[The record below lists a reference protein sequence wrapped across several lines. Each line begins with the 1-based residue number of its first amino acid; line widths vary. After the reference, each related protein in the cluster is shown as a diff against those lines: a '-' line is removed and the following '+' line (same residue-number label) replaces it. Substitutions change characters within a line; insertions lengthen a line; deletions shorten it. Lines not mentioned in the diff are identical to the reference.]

1 MCAPRG
7 PRGAETQVSRAGVNL
22 RHPQK
27 EAELHVSTQKWL
39 PAIQDG
45 AFARNQ
51 AGLGLTADV
60 QLPELETSA
69 SVAQPQ
75 ACGVFSWSRAS
86 AEGFPG
92 VGLLSQPHR
101 VLFAAAAASKQ
112 NSS

>member
-1 MCAPRG
+1 MHLWGRVKDFCFQTFPLLL
-7 PRGAETQVSRAGVNL
+7 T
-22 RHPQK
+22 
-27 EAELHVSTQKWL
+27 STKFTSFN
-39 PAIQDG
+39 PHFPKKG
-45 AFARNQ
+45 NQ

-92 VGLLSQPHR
+92 VGLLSKPHR